1 MDIRC
6 ENPQKPTVPWIPVET
21 RDTAGHHGIV
31 LQRCPHGAAFLMFQ
45 CFGASIN
52 CTALGIKRV

>member
-45 CFGASIN
+45 CFGFN
-52 CTALGIKRV
+52 